1 MLDSIRVLPSP
12 RSALPRSLLL
22 GASAVLGLLAM
33 LATLQYRWLG
43 QISEADQARLR
54 TSAQSRADEFAR
66 DLDREITR
74 AFLRLQFDAA
84 GARALDAKPFR
95 ERWTRWKAVT
105 AHPGLVKDVWL
116 SDPSGKD
123 VWRFEADAG
132 SLGPSPWPEALA
144 TVRDRIQ
151 ERAAVVRDARPRPSG
166 SAPGPPF
173 PRPGPGGVDFLDD
186 TAHAL
191 VSPVPNLDRDP
202 SPREMGFNLSLRLAG
217 YTIVVL
223 DSDYIRERLLPALAR
238 RHFGLDEDAEYAVLV
253 TANDDP
259 RTVVFRSSPR
269 SATPGP
275 GDASARLFGLRLEDA
290 REDDLAAFS
299 MPRPGPSPRGR
310 PAARGFTL
318 GRRGGGPPPAE
329 SAGRWRLVATHRAGS
344 VDLVVAKARLRS
356 LGVSAFI
363 LALLGVSV
371 VLIVVS
377 AQRARRLADRQ
388 LEFVAGVSHEL
399 RTPVTVIASAG
410 ENLADGLVSDLD
422 MVRQYGRVVRDEARR
437 LAEMVEQVLDFAG
450 SYAGRRAYEFEAVDV
465 GDVARECLDA
475 LRPALDESGGTIESE
490 SAPDLPRVRADRAA
504 LRRALLNLMQNAIKY
519 GGEAPRIALRITS
532 GPTSGRPEVR
542 IAIEDHGLGIT
553 PGEKERLF
561 EPFFRGEEARSRQI
575 RGNGLGLSLVKRIVD
590 AHSGRISVRSA
601 PGKGS
606 TFTVALP
613 AASATQV
620 EPVAASEETD
630 GTPHTVG

>member
-22 GASAVLGLLAM
+22 GASGVLGLLAV

-54 TSAQSRADEFAR
+54 TSAQGRADEFAR

-74 AFLRLQFDAA
+74 AFLRLQVDAA
-84 GARALDAKPFR
+84 GARALDAKLFR
-95 ERWTRWKAVT
+95 ERWTRWRAVT
-105 AHPGLVKDVWL
+105 AHPGLVRDVWL
-116 SDPSGKD
+116 SDPWGKD
-123 VWRFEADAG
+123 VWRFDPDAG
-132 SLGPSPWPEALA
+132 SLAPSPWPEALA

-151 ERAAVVRDARPRPSG
+151 ERAAARRDARPRTSG
-166 SAPGPPF
+166 RAPGPAF
-173 PRPGPGGVDFLDD
+173 PRPGPGGVDFLDAA
-186 TAHAL
+186 AHAL
-191 VSPVPNLDRDP
+191 VSPVPDLDRDP
-202 SPREMGFNLSLRLAG
+202 SPRGMGFNLSLRLAG
-217 YTIVVL
+217 YTIVAL

-238 RHFGLDEDAEYAVLV
+238 RHFGLDEEAEYAVLV

-269 SATPGP
+269 SATPGS

-290 REDDLAAFS
+290 SEDDRAAFS
-299 MPRPGPSPRGR
+299 MPRPAPSPRGR
-310 PAARGFTL
+310 PAAPGFTL
-318 GRRGGGPPPAE
+318 GRRGGGPPPGE
-329 SAGRWRLVATHRAGS
+329 SEGRWRLVATHRAGS
-344 VDLVVAKARLRS
+344 VDFVVAKARLRS

-399 RTPVTVIASAG
+399 RTPVAVIASAG
-410 ENLADGLVSDLD
+410 ENLADGLVSDRD

-450 SYAGRRAYEFEAVDV
+450 SYTGRRAYEFDAVDM
-465 GDVARECLDA
+465 GDLARECLDTV
-475 LRPALDESGGTIESE
+475 RPALAECGGSIESE
-490 SAPDLPRVRADRAA
+490 TGAGLPRVRADRAA
-504 LRRALLNLMQNAIKY
+504 LRRVLLNLLQNAIKY
-519 GGEAPRIALRITS
+519 GGEAPRIGLRITA
-532 GPTSGRPEVR
+532 GPTPGRPEVR
-542 IAIEDHGLGIT
+542 IAVEDHGLGIT
-553 PGEKERLF
+553 PAEKDRLF

-590 AHSGRISVRSA
+590 AHSGRISVKSA
-601 PGKGS
+601 PGQGS

-613 AASATQV
+613 VAGAAQV
-620 EPVAASEETD
+620 KPAIASEGTD
-630 GTPHTVG
+630 GTPHTAG